1 MILNFI
7 TINLKKPL
15 KITSRIFV
23 LILAAVVLSSCGKES
38 SKKEFIA
45 RVNDSYFTQDELSAI
60 VDSGYG
66 KNLYRNEIIRNW
78 IDKELLYQEAQN
90 SGILKDK
97 EFQRVENE
105 SAKQLAVTFLINKLF
120 DDDEVSIEPSDI
132 KDYYDNNRDNFKLF
146 HNAFLVNLIQFD
158 DEDKA
163 IGFRDHAFTNG
174 WENALASFKSD
185 SNIVSREN
193 SKLVYDYEIQPADL
207 FRIIG
212 ALLPGEISIV
222 INDGLGNYYVV
233 QLLQR
238 YDKGTIPPF
247 EVIEE
252 LVRDRYIALKKEQF
266 IKKYVKELYSKN
278 DIEVK

>member
-1 MILNFI
+1 MKCLHNRALIPNLSLIRVDFQLLNSSSKILHILKLLKKPRRRSPVHIRRLNRRDLKMNTLIVLKRGMILNFI

-15 KITSRIFV
+15 KIKSRIFV
-23 LILAAVVLSSCGKES
+23 LILAAVVLNSCGKES

-66 KNLYRNEIIRNW
+66 RNLYRNEIIRNW

-146 HNAFLVNLIQFD
+146 HKAFLVNLIQFD

-163 IGFRDHAFTNG
+163 I
-174 WENALASFKSD
+174 
-185 SNIVSREN
+185 
-193 SKLVYDYEIQPADL
+193 
-207 FRIIG
+207 
-212 ALLPGEISIV
+212 
-222 INDGLGNYYVV
+222 
-233 QLLQR
+233 
-238 YDKGTIPPF
+238 
-247 EVIEE
+247 
-252 LVRDRYIALKKEQF
+252 
-266 IKKYVKELYSKN
+266 
-278 DIEVK
+278 

>member
-1 MILNFI
+1 MVLNFI

-15 KITSRIFV
+15 KIQSRIFV
-23 LILAAVVLSSCGKES
+23 LILTAVVLSGCGKES
-38 SKKEFIA
+38 AKKEFIA
-45 RVNDSYFTQDELSAI
+45 RVNDSYLTQDKLSAI

-66 KNLYRNEIIRNW
+66 KNLYRDEIIRNW

-97 EFQRVENE
+97 EFLRVENE
-105 SAKQLAVTFLINKLF
+105 SVRQLAVTFLVSKLF
-120 DDDEVSIEPSDI
+120 DDEQISIEPSDI
-132 KDYYDNNRDNFKLF
+132 KDYYEDNRDNFKLF
-146 HNAFLVNLIQFD
+146 HNAFLVNLIRFD

-163 IGFRDHAFTNG
+163 IEFRDNAFTKG

-185 SNIVSREN
+185 SNIVSQEK

-238 YDKGTIPPF
+238 YDKGNIPPY
-247 EVIEE
+247 EIIEE
-252 LVRDRYIALKKEQF
+252 LVSDRYIALKREQF

>member
-15 KITSRIFV
+15 KIKSRIFV
-23 LILAAVVLSSCGKES
+23 LILAAVVLNSCGKES

-66 KNLYRNEIIRNW
+66 RNLYRNEIIRNW

-120 DDDEVSIEPSDI
+120 DDDQVSIEPSDI

-163 IGFRDHAFTNG
+163 IGFRDHAFTSG
-174 WENALASFKSD
+174 WENALASFKLD